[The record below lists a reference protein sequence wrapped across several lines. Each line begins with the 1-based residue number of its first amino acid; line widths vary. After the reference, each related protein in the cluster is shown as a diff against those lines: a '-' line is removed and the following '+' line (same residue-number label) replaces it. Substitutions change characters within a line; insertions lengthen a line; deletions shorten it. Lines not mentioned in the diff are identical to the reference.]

1 MRVSGPSDSDILDYY
16 FDVLYQLCKDKCTIW
31 CEFRTVRHFN
41 FHCLFWDGSEEG
53 FCEIIEDNED
63 ERL

>member
-1 MRVSGPSDSDILDYY
+1 MRVSGPSDSDILDDYI
-16 FDVLYQLCKDKCTIW
+16 DKLQALNIREQTIW
-31 CEFRTVRHFN
+31 NQFRNIRHFN

-53 FCEIIEDNED
+53 FCEIIEENED